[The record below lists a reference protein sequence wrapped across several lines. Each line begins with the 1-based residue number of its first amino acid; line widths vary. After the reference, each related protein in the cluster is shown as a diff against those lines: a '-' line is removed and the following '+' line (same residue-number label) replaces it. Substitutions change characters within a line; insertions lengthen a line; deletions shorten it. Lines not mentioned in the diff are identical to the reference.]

1 MNSFSLTAGAMAL
14 LSGLALV
21 GCNQE
26 TKPTATVVQ
35 GTLVTY
41 QCEDGTTFS
50 ARLSDQEAVA
60 DLPNN
65 PNLALPQV
73 ESGSG
78 AKYSD
83 GTTTLWDKGG
93 EAFVE
98 SNGEI
103 ILANCQATQPA
114 AGGMAPPAE
123 PASTNAAQNSQQANT
138 APDQNSQPAAAPTS
152 NSGSGIRTQRVQFQ
166 PGTSSSTVEGSVT
179 GYEGVDYVLN
189 ARAGQVMN
197 VSMATDNS
205 SNYFNIIPPGETD
218 VALFN
223 SSSQGNQFEGEL
235 PASGDYKIRVYLM
248 RNAAR
253 ENQTGNY
260 RLEMIVSG
268 GGNTASSSGSASS
281 QPKAAG
287 TGYNATGNIP
297 CSMTQAEANES
308 CTFGVIRQGNG
319 NAVVDITTPS
329 GRAFSIYFENGD
341 AYKVEGGLGEFSR
354 TRQGDETL
362 VYVGQERYIIPDAVI
377 FGG

>member
-14 LSGLALV
+14 LSGLALA
-21 GCNQE
+21 GCNNDSE
-26 TKPTATVVQ
+26 PTATVVQ
-35 GTLVTY
+35 GTLVAY

-65 PNLALPQV
+65 PNLALPKV

-103 ILANCQATQPA
+103 ILANCQVTQPI
-114 AGGMAPPAE
+114 AGGTASLAE
-123 PASTNAAQNSQQANT
+123 PASTNPAQNSQQANT

-218 VALFN
+218 VALFTG
-223 SSSQGNQFEGEL
+223 SSQGKQFEGEL

-268 GGNTASSSGSASS
+268 GGNS
-281 QPKAAG
+281 AAG
-287 TGYNATGNIP
+287 SNTRQGDAVVPGTAYNATGNIP
-297 CSMTQAEANES
+297 CVIGRDGANNS
-308 CTFGVIRQGNG
+308 CAYGVLREGGGNG
-319 NAVVDITTPS
+319 FVAVTAPNGSTV
-329 GRAFSIYFENGD
+329 SIYFQNGE
-341 AYKVEGGLGEFSR
+341 AVGAEGGSGAFSA
-354 TRQGDETL
+354 TRQGDETI
-362 VYVGQERYIIPDAVI
+362 VYTGEDRYTIPDAVI
-377 FGG
+377 YGG